1 MSTYFEP
8 SRERAQPLVW
18 PVILSAAGEN
28 RIGPILE
35 VTSNGE
41 RGNLLYFDASVKI
54 NMSAYVLL
62 YLLQVEGIIF
72 ILYKIKV
79 FLAGTS
85 NLIKEKQ
92 NNYDILQFYLNDC

>member
-1 MSTYFEP
+1 
-8 SRERAQPLVW
+8 
-18 PVILSAAGEN
+18 
-28 RIGPILE
+28 
-35 VTSNGE
+35 
-41 RGNLLYFDASVKI
+41 
-54 NMSAYVLL
+54 MSAYVLL